1 VLRILAFLVCFG
13 FRYSDFEFL
22 RMNSPAKMLVVDDT
36 AKNVKLLADLLG
48 ATGYSVVTAESGREA
63 LAQLEA
69 EGPDL
74 ILLDV
79 VMPEMSGYE
88 VCEKI
93 RANPAT
99 RILPVVMVTALD
111 PGEERVKGLDAG
123 ADDFLTKP
131 INRAE
136 LLARVRSLLRIKELQ
151 DEVQSQAAELSEW
164 NKKLAQRVEE
174 QVNQL
179 ERLGRLKRFFS
190 PQLAELIVSGDA
202 EDPLKTHRRELTVV
216 YLDLRGFTAFAESA
230 EPEEVME
237 ILHEYHAAMGKFIV
251 EFEGTLEHFAGDG
264 MMIFFNDPVPVE
276 NAAERAVRMT
286 LAMRE
291 RVKEL
296 TLKWRK
302 LGHDLD
308 FGVGIAQGYTTI
320 GAIGFEGRW
329 EYGAIGS
336 VPNLAARLCGEAKPG
351 EILVTQRLLGGVDEL
366 VEAEPAGELTLKGFH
381 RPVPAHRVVGLK
393 DPAR

>member
-1 VLRILAFLVCFG
+1 
-13 FRYSDFEFL
+13 
-22 RMNSPAKMLVVDDT
+22 MNSPAKILVVDDT
-36 AKNVKLLADLLG
+36 PKNVKLLEDLL
-48 ATGYSVVTAESGREA
+48 TVKGYSVVTALSGREA
-63 LAQLEA
+63 LTQVEN
-69 EGPDL
+69 EKPDL

-88 VCEKI
+88 VCCKI
-93 RANPAT
+93 RENPAT
-99 RILPVVMVTALD
+99 RILPIVMVTALD

-151 DEVQSQAAELSEW
+151 DEVQSQAVELSDW

-237 ILHEYHAAMGKFIV
+237 ILHEYHAAMGKLIL

-286 LAMRE
+286 LVMRD

-308 FGVGIAQGYTTI
+308 FGVGIAQGYATI
-320 GAIGFEGRW
+320 GAIGFEGHW